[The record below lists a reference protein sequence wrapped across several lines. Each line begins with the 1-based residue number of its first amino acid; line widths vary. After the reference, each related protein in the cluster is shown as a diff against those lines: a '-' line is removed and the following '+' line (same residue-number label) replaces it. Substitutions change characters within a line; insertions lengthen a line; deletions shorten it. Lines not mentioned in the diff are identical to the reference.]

1 MMKGARLGFALL
13 VLAVTPVT
21 AFAQAGVTRL
31 MTGPDALGR
40 GQMEA
45 RGVFSIE
52 EEIDLFGVYRRGVGG
67 NIDFGVRIGY
77 TSAGDGGF
85 HVGGDL
91 RYELPVSGTQLQF
104 ALAGGLQASFMD
116 FGNIIA
122 VPLGVS
128 IGADVSSGERSV
140 VVYAL
145 PFLEID
151 RIDPDAFEADT
162 EFEGGVEL
170 GGEVEIAANWIANA
184 VLSVSSHT
192 DDNVH
197 LALGVIWRR

>member
-1 MMKGARLGFALL
+1 MKGARLGFAVL
-13 VLAVTPVT
+13 VLAVTPAT
-21 AFAQAGVTRL
+21 SFAQWGATRL
-31 MTGPDALGR
+31 MTSPDALGQR
-40 GQMEA
+40 QMEV
-45 RGVFSIE
+45 RGYFSIG
-52 EEIDLFGVYRRGVGG
+52 EEIDVFGVYRRGVGG
-67 NIDFGVRIGY
+67 NIDFGLRAGY
-77 TSAGDGGF
+77 TGYFDGGF

-104 ALAGGLQASFMD
+104 ALAGGFQASFMD
-116 FGNIIA
+116 FGNLIA
-122 VPLGVS
+122 VPFGVS
-128 IGADVSSGERSV
+128 IGSDVSTGARSV

-151 RIDPDAFEADT
+151 RFDPDGPGSDT

-170 GGEVEIAANWIANA
+170 GGEVEVSANWIANA
-184 VLSVSSHT
+184 VLSFSSHT